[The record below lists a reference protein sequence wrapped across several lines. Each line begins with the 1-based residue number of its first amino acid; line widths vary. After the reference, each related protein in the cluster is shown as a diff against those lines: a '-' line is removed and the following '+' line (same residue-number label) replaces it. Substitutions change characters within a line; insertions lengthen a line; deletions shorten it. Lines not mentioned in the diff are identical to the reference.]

1 MNCRRFA
8 CLSLSILLVQTAC
21 TTTTTDD
28 PLPTAQQLI
37 SAAEQQVQA
46 KQFAQA
52 IATLTPIEDLECP
65 KRLRDQRDL
74 LIAQSLLEL
83 DQPWQSFLTLE
94 DFSVL
99 YPHSDLRS
107 RAVDII
113 WIAGKTLTDSDGG
126 FLFFWSDQQ
135 AGQTVLEH
143 LVTRHP
149 DTDRLADALRLLGDM
164 AFDDANY
171 ELAQERYRDIIHSRP
186 DSDWRFYAQF
196 RFAMSIV
203 AGLRGPDYD
212 LYRMELAVGEL
223 RAFLGT
229 NPESP
234 KMLAETTAAL
244 DKVLQWQIQRHL
256 SVADYYHTLKSPD
269 GERYHLELATREQF
283 AGVPGYLE
291 AVDKLQAFESLQ
303 ALESI
308 QAEID
313 NQSATPVG
321 GLQ

>member
-21 TTTTTDD
+21 TTATTTE
-28 PLPTAQQLI
+28 PLPTTQQLI
-37 SAAEQQVQA
+37 STAEQQVQA
-46 KQFAQA
+46 NQFDQA
-52 IATLTPIEDLECP
+52 IAMLTPIQDLECP

-83 DQPWQSFLTLE
+83 GQPWQSFLALE
-94 DFSVL
+94 NFSVL
-99 YPHSDLRS
+99 YPHSDRRS
-107 RAVDII
+107 QAIDII
-113 WIAGKTLTDSDGG
+113 WRAGKTLTDSDGG
-126 FLFFWSDQQ
+126 FLFFWSDKQ
-135 AGQTVLEH
+135 AGRAVLEH

-164 AFDDANY
+164 AFENANY

-244 DKVLQWQIQRHL
+244 DKVLLWQMQRHL
-256 SVADYYHTLKSPD
+256 SVADYYQTLKNRN
-269 GERYHLELATREQF
+269 GQRYHLELATREQF
-283 AGVPGYLE
+283 ADVPGYQEAIEMLE
-291 AVDKLQAFESLQ
+291 AFASSRSK
-303 ALESI
+303 
-308 QAEID
+308 AEA
-313 NQSATPVG
+313 QSATPVG